1 MNLAD
6 IRAELE
12 EELNWRTEEIRFFK
26 NHLSELRNEDERSR
40 FRRALVVMLYAH
52 FEGFWKAAF
61 SIYVKSINAETILC
75 KDAVNHLVA
84 ASLHDLLSALSG
96 QGKHPYFRDRAADD
110 AKLHQLYRQVE
121 FIDNLPNFET
131 IRLELSA
138 DKLVDTESNLWP
150 IVIRKILFRLGFPD
164 QLFKSQEGVVWK
176 LVNKRNGVSHGTDR
190 LGFKEAEFD
199 ELEYAVLNI
208 MEDVVKILF
217 GWLRDKKYLRSN
229 NI

>member
-12 EELNWRTEEIRFFK
+12 EELRWRSEELRFFK
-26 NHLSELRNEDERSR
+26 NQLSDLRSDDERSK

-61 SIYVKSINAETILC
+61 SIYVKSINSEAILC

-84 ASLHDLLSALSG
+84 ASLYELLSALSG

-121 FIDNLPNFET
+121 FIDNLPNMET
-131 IRLELSA
+131 TQLALPV
-138 DKLVDTESNLWP
+138 DKVVDTESNLWP
-150 IVIRKILFRLGFPD
+150 IVIRKILYRLGFPD
-164 QLFKSQEGVVWK
+164 ELFKSHEGAVWK
-176 LVNKRNGVSHGTDR
+176 LVNKRNGVSHGTER
-190 LGFKEAEFD
+190 LGFGAAEFD
-199 ELEYAVLNI
+199 ELESAVFNI

-217 GWLRDKKYLRSN
+217 GWLRDRKYLKSP
-229 NI
+229 